1 MLTSLKPFAF
11 FLGGS
16 ALVAMLA
23 TLIGNT
29 HPAFL
34 VLICLVILLAG
45 LPHGAFDYYIL
56 SARYTGPR
64 FVFALVIYLA
74 LTGMTVMLWWLLPL
88 WFLGG
93 FLAYSAYHFGD
104 SDWPDQ
110 GTMWKWAWGL
120 SLVGLPCLLTPQA
133 VQPLFAVIAGVTEIS
148 LLTKVT
154 GLLSIPATILCC
166 LPHRQPEGR
175 HYNLKPILLLSY
187 GVMCWT
193 AGPLAAFGCYFACLH
208 SPFHLSR
215 WRRRI
220 EHASMRGVHAL
231 SALVLI
237 SLIGLV
243 WWFPVAWPTDPDSGI
258 EGSTLRYTFLA
269 LAALTVP
276 HMTLLFLSRR

>member
-1 MLTSLKPFAF
+1 MAHLITTFYRPVIQTPLRLCPSHLPCPNRNDRHVV
-11 FLGGS
+11 
-16 ALVAMLA
+16 VA
-23 TLIGNT
+23 
-29 HPAFL
+29 PAAVVFGWL
-34 VLICLVILLAG
+34 PRLLRYHRRLRLAG
-45 LPHGAFDYYIL
+45 
-56 SARYTGPR
+56 
-64 FVFALVIYLA
+64 
-74 LTGMTVMLWWLLPL
+74 
-88 WFLGG
+88 
-93 FLAYSAYHFGD
+93 
-104 SDWPDQ
+104 Q

-276 HMTLLFLSRR
+276 HMTLLFLSRRWLDRGSSRSTPLAS